1 MDLRDTVVILNR
13 PEKHFLGSFYFHSVK
28 KGVDDALAGSPYQ
41 VLLSSQDSAIIESL
55 AARPKKLNGVI
66 ALAPH
71 TRAAT
76 LQTLEDSKL
85 PSVLV
90 NCRSDKMSWVDVDN
104 VHAAAVMTEHL
115 IGLGHRRI
123 LCVTGF
129 PDSQN
134 SIDRLRGYRR
144 ALEQHAIAY
153 DPQLV
158 MPCDFSITLAYERM
172 KGLLSRDGHPPFTA
186 VFAANDLMAVGV
198 IRALADH
205 QIRVPEDI
213 AVAGFDDFEFSAQYT
228 VPLTTYR
235 QPFRNIG
242 FSAARILLKQ
252 LEGGFDRS
260 AQFELIGEI
269 VIRDSCGA
277 RRVAAQGS
285 RQPVLSSV

>member
-1 MDLRDTVVILNR
+1 MDLRDTVIVLNR
-13 PEKHFLGSFYFHSVK
+13 PEKHFLGSFYFQNLK
-28 KGVDDALAGSPYQ
+28 KGIDDALAGSPYQ
-41 VLLSSQDSAIIESL
+41 VLLSSQDGTIMESL
-55 AARPKKLNGVI
+55 AARQKKQNGVI

-71 TRAAT
+71 TQAAA
-76 LQTLEDSKL
+76 LRTLEDAKI

-104 VHAAAVMTEHL
+104 VQAAVVMTEHL
-115 IGLGHRRI
+115 IGLGHRQI

-134 SIDRLRGYRR
+134 SIDRLCGYRG
-144 ALEQHAIAY
+144 ALEKHAIAY

-158 MPCDFSITLAYERM
+158 IPCDFSITLAYERI
-172 KGLLSRDGHPPFTA
+172 KGLLSRDSRPSFTA

-198 IRALADH
+198 IRALADNN
-205 QIRVPEDI
+205 IRVPEDI
-213 AVAGFDDFEFSAQYT
+213 AVVGFDDFEFSAQYT

-242 FSAARILLKQ
+242 FSAARILIKQ

-277 RRVAAQGS
+277 RRAASRGS
-285 RQPVLSSV
+285 CLPVLSSD